1 MSQSLSA
8 NVNLQDKETEE
19 ATVGSVLVGGNAT
32 FLEASQILV
41 CKDFYSERLRV
52 VWEAFAPI
60 VADELIID
68 PYTVNDRVKG
78 KAGADLPYLMEL
90 AGKGNF
96 LRIRQ
101 YAEIVKKRSLARA
114 SLVMFEEQRRRIM
127 AGDDPREVLSQG
139 ITVASAALD
148 SRRQDDP
155 VHIREVVPVVL
166 EEVENRLQ
174 NAGKLLGVPT
184 GFGDLDSLI
193 NGIRGITVLAGLPS
207 MGKTTLA
214 LNIAQ
219 NAAAKDYPVLLFS
232 LEMDKEELTEKMVAT
247 ESDVFGQRL
256 EKPSLMSEQDWANL
270 SAGAAKLYEKN
281 IWIDDAAERK
291 ASDIAIRSRRMA
303 AGEGIKL
310 IIVDYLQLVDA
321 ERETGNRNYEL
332 SQSLRIFKKLQREL
346 RIPILLLSQL
356 SRDYEKRQS
365 QSQKKN
371 KDPHPKNSDLRDS
384 GSIEQ
389 DAHIIM
395 FLFSYTGDSS
405 GDIYPVNMWITK
417 NRKGRRFVELE
428 LMFYANRSK
437 FILPKKF

>member
-1 MSQSLSA
+1 MSQTGSSSA
-8 NVNLQDKETEE
+8 SLQDKETEE

-32 FLEASQILV
+32 FDEAGRILV
-41 CKDFYSERLRV
+41 CKDLFSERLRV
-52 VWEAFAPI
+52 VWEAFTAI
-60 VADELIID
+60 VKDGQMID
-68 PYTVNDRVKG
+68 PYTVADRTKG

-90 AGKGNF
+90 AQRGNY

-114 SLVMFEEQRRRIM
+114 SLVLFEEQRKRIM
-127 AGDDPREVLSQG
+127 AGEDPREVLSQG
-139 ITVASAALD
+139 MTAVSVALD
-148 SRRQDDP
+148 SRRQNDP

-174 NAGKLLGVPT
+174 NAGRLLGVPT
-184 GFGDLDSLI
+184 GFEELDNLI

-219 NAAAKDYPVLLFS
+219 NAAAKNYPALIFS
-232 LEMDKEELTEKMVAT
+232 LEMDKEELAEKMVAT
-247 ESDVFGQRL
+247 ESDIFSRRL
-256 EKPSLMSEQDWANL
+256 EKPSLMSEQDWVNL

-281 IWIDDAAERK
+281 IWVDDAAERK
-291 ASDIAIRSRRMA
+291 ASDIAVRARRMA
-303 AGEGIKL
+303 ASEGIKL

-321 ERETGNRNYEL
+321 EHDIGNRNYEL
-332 SQSLRIFKKLQREL
+332 SRSLRIFKKLQREL

-356 SRDYEKRQS
+356 SRDYEKRQ
-365 QSQKKN
+365 N
-371 KDPHPKNSDLRDS
+371 KAKDNDPRPKSSDLRDS

-395 FLFSYTGDSS
+395 FLFSRTGDSS

-417 NRKGRRFVELE
+417 NRKGRRFVEME
-428 LMFYANRSK
+428 FMFYANRSK
-437 FILPKKF
+437 FMLPKKF